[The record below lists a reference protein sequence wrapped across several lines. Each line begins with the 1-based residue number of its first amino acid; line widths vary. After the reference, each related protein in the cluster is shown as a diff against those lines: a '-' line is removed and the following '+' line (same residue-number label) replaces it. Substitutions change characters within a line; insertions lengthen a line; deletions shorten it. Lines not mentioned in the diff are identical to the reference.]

1 MGLMDARNGSYN
13 YMNPGYFT
21 LAATDL
27 KPKQMPMFLHISARV
42 WGRLHTSE
50 QRGCMLKAQ

>member
-1 MGLMDARNGSYN
+1 MGLNLYLYNTILN

-27 KPKQMPMFLHISARV
+27 KL
-42 WGRLHTSE
+42 
-50 QRGCMLKAQ
+50 

>member
-1 MGLMDARNGSYN
+1 MCLNASSATGGHACSGFDVLIAEICIGVKMSN

-27 KPKQMPMFLHISARV
+27 KL
-42 WGRLHTSE
+42 
-50 QRGCMLKAQ
+50 